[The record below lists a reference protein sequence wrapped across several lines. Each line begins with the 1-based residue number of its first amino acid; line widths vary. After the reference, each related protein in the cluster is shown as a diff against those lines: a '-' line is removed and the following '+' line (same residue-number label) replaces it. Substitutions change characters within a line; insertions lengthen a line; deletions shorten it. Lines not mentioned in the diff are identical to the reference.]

1 MKRGQVE
8 LILDQHL
15 ITRSLVELV
24 YMEIEIHALK
34 FFSFCIVLLLSHE
47 LCECGKTPALPNE
60 KKRTNSEAKSSRYMC
75 I

>member
-1 MKRGQVE
+1 MVQPVV
-8 LILDQHL
+8 D
-15 ITRSLVELV
+15 LV

-34 FFSFCIVLLLSHE
+34 FFSFWIVLLLFHE